1 MAPSEA
7 TWSRTGQSI
16 PVRLDCGELGHRH
29 QLEASMPTRRA
40 SLTLAIASPTM
51 NLGRAKRGDSGA
63 LYSQSALAR
72 LNPSRRSTFR
82 SLCLGQPV
90 LRAGSHA
97 AEGCESRQVRKEAA
111 VSSIFRVPW
120 VRLARADVRRY
131 VSGSDRTGG
140 ARPVFVALPL
150 CLDSC
155 RHSGRARRSDSNC
168 PIYRQALPRTP
179 VDPTSSLRYA
189 AKSSNRHLDAQKVV
203 GPAFPGRRA
212 CGWANTPRGRGL
224 GGGLCRG
231 GGAWPR
237 HPDAGAGRAG

>member
-7 TWSRTGQSI
+7 TWSRTGRVYQAPWTAGDWWGIRAPPSALRR
-16 PVRLDCGELGHRH
+16 PML
-29 QLEASMPTRRA
+29 TRRA

-90 LRAGSHA
+90 LRVGSHA

-131 VSGSDRTGG
+131 ASGSDRTGG
-140 ARPVFVALPL
+140 ARPVFATPPHCLESCLQSSQVRRPHLLAKRCARPL
-150 CLDSC
+150 SIPP
-155 RHSGRARRSDSNC
+155 RS
-168 PIYRQALPRTP
+168 
-179 VDPTSSLRYA
+179 
-189 AKSSNRHLDAQKVV
+189 
-203 GPAFPGRRA
+203 
-212 CGWANTPRGRGL
+212 
-224 GGGLCRG
+224 
-231 GGAWPR
+231 
-237 HPDAGAGRAG
+237 